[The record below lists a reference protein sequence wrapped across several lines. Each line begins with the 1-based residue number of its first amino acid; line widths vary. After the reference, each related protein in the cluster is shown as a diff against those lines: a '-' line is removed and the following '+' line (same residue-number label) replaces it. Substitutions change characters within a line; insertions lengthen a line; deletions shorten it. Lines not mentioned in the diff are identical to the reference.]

1 MKKKIRKKDR
11 EAKQQRDTIVDMTN
25 ENTTNMEQ
33 MELQH
38 RKEDM
43 DASRNNKGKHKRGGS
58 TNNGGGTKKRKQ
70 VSYF

>member
-33 MELQH
+33 MELQR

-43 DASRNNKGKHKRGGS
+43 DASRNNKGKCKRGGS
-58 TNNGGGTKKRKQ
+58 TNNGGGTKKHKQ